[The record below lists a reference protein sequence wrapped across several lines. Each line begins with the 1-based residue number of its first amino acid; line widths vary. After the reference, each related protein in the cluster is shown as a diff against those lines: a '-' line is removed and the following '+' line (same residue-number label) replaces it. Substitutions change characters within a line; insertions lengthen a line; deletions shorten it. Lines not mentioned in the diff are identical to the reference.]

1 VPRRRKPSPGLWTAN
16 QIVAFNVAKARLLR
30 GWTQEEAA
38 QALAPYLGTLLST
51 ASFSAIERS
60 VDTGRVREFSADELL
75 AFARA
80 FRVPVTWFFTP
91 PSPFWDSAGVSTPDA
106 GEEGLDP
113 LVMLH
118 AVLGTPETLADYK
131 SYLLSWP
138 DPRHRMRILPD
149 GTTENLGRVA
159 EDVHPLLDDLLRL
172 RARRQLRDR
181 FGDVDQARDVLRALT
196 AVLDELD
203 DPAFDDPASD
213 EPSSDE
219 PASDGPAAD
228 APPTKRRRGGGESTP
243 TTPS

>member
-1 VPRRRKPSPGLWTAN
+1 MPRRRKVSPRLLTAN

-38 QALAPYLGTLLST
+38 RALAPYLGKQLST

-60 VDTGRVREFSADELL
+60 VDTGRVREFDADEIL

-80 FRVPVTWFFTP
+80 FGVPITWFFTP
-91 PSPFWDSAGVSTPDA
+91 PSEFWDGLGVSTPDA
-106 GEEGLDP
+106 GEDGLEP

-138 DPRHRMRILPD
+138 DPRSRMRVHPD
-149 GTTENLGRVA
+149 GTMENMGRLA
-159 EDVHPLLDDLLRL
+159 DDVYPMLDDLLRL

-181 FGDVDQARDVLRALT
+181 FGNIDQARDVLNALR

-203 DPAFDDPASD
+203 DPSV
-213 EPSSDE
+213 DE
-219 PASDGPAAD
+219 PATDEPAK
-228 APPTKRRRGGGESTP
+228 KRRSGGAATEGRAGAGP
-243 TTPS
+243 

>member
-1 VPRRRKPSPGLWTAN
+1 VPRRRKQSPGLWTAN

-75 AFARA
+75 ALARA
-80 FRVPVTWFFTP
+80 FRVPITWFFTP
-91 PSPFWDSAGVSTPDA
+91 PSPFWDGVGVSTPDA

-131 SYLLSWP
+131 SYLLTWP
-138 DPRHRMRILPD
+138 DPSHRMRILPD

-159 EDVHPLLDDLLRL
+159 EDVHPMLDDLLRL

-196 AVLDELD
+196 AVLDDL
-203 DPAFDDPASD
+203 DDPASD
-213 EPSSDE
+213 EPASDE
-219 PASDGPAAD
+219 PASDEA
-228 APPTKRRRGGGESTP
+228 PTKRRGGGGESTP
-243 TTPS
+243 KTSS